1 MDDILGFITLSAL
14 NFVPVGYAKC
24 DGSLI
29 QINQNMAL
37 FALLGTQFGGDGTH
51 TFALPD
57 LTKAS
62 PLPNLSY
69 VICTAGMFPSRP

>member
-24 DGSLI
+24 DGALI

-57 LTKAS
+57 LTKSA
-62 PLPNLSY
+62 PLPNLGY
-69 VICTAGMFPSRP
+69 IICTAGIFPSRP

>member
-1 MDDILGFITLSAL
+1 MDDYLGFISLSAL
-14 NFVPVGYAKC
+14 NFIPIGYAKC

-62 PLPNLSY
+62 PLPGVGH
-69 VICTAGMFPSRP
+69 VICILGMVPSRP

>member
-1 MDDILGFITLSAL
+1 MEDYLGFISLSAL
-14 NFVPVGYAKC
+14 NFVPTGYAKC
-24 DGSLI
+24 DGALI

-62 PLPNLSY
+62 PLPGVGH
-69 VICTAGMFPSRP
+69 VICISGIFPSRP